1 MNKKKGNSI
10 SFGFKVCLR
19 LYPII
24 LDRVIENYLIKIE
37 SISGGGITLKR
48 RIITVFFILSLII
61 NILLVGVIIKDSKE
75 GNLGDTQLSYAISD
89 YEGNPEEELIDVINN
104 TNNELN
110 IAIYNLDNENIVDA
124 ISAAA
129 ERGVSIRILADG
141 ENTEN
146 DDSKEIFNELE
157 SLTIPIKIN
166 TDEKMH
172 LKLTISD
179 NQTVVTGSFNYT
191 KESAKDSQEILL
203 TVADSDL
210 ASSMNGTFNELWN
223 SNDLEEW

>member
-1 MNKKKGNSI
+1 
-10 SFGFKVCLR
+10 
-19 LYPII
+19 

-146 DDSKEIFNELE
+146 DDSKEIFKELKT
-157 SLTIPIKIN
+157 LNIPIKIN

>member
-1 MNKKKGNSI
+1 
-10 SFGFKVCLR
+10 
-19 LYPII
+19 LY
-24 LDRVIENYLIKIE
+24 RAIENYLIKIE

-75 GNLGDTQLSYAISD
+75 GNLGNTQLSYAISD
-89 YEGNPEEELIDVINN
+89 YEGNPEEELVNVINN

-129 ERGVSIRILADG
+129 ESGVSIRILADG

>member
-1 MNKKKGNSI
+1 M
-10 SFGFKVCLR
+10 
-19 LYPII
+19 
-24 LDRVIENYLIKIE
+24 
-37 SISGGGITLKR
+37 
-48 RIITVFFILSLII
+48 
-61 NILLVGVIIKDSKE
+61 VGVIIKDSKE
-75 GNLGDTQLSYAISD
+75 GNLGGTQLSYAISD

-146 DDSKEIFNELE
+146 EDSKEIFNELE
-157 SLTIPIKIN
+157 ALTIPIKIN

-210 ASSMNGTFNELWN
+210 ASSMNETFYELWN